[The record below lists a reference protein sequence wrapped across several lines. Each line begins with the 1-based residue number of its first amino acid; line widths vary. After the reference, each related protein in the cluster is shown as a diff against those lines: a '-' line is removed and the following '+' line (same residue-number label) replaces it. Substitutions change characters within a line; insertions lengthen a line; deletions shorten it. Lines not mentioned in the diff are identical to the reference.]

1 MLKEIRIPK
10 LLVLPPSL
18 NEAQSSHKTRAV
30 GTCPNMMTAHSFAA
44 GEHDLKSAT
53 TLACK
58 KIDPPAN
65 V

>member
-30 GTCPNMMTAHSFAA
+30 GTCPNMMIAHSCVV
-44 GEHDLKSAT
+44 GEQD
-53 TLACK
+53 
-58 KIDPPAN
+58 
-65 V
+65 

>member
-1 MLKEIRIPK
+1 M
-10 LLVLPPSL
+10 VLPPSL